1 MVSGSAVAETE
12 PPFATPEDYRM
23 AAKCARQRNQ
33 KAVRARREGNVKT
46 AREHQAYADWLIARA
61 RMWRQ
66 AWEDANG

>member
-1 MVSGSAVAETE
+1 MSQATAIAE
-12 PPFATPEDYRM
+12 PAFYAPDDYRM

-33 KAVRARREGNVKT
+33 KAVRARRAGDVRA

-66 AWEDANG
+66 DWEASNG

>member
-1 MVSGSAVAETE
+1 MTATAVAE
-12 PPFATPEDYRM
+12 PPFATPDDYRM

-33 KAVRARREGNVKT
+33 KAIRARRAGDVRA

-66 AWEDANG
+66 VWEDANG

>member
-1 MVSGSAVAETE
+1 
-12 PPFATPEDYRM
+12 M